1 MGPWD
6 VSRLWKPDHLIMSLS
21 LSLYSIKC
29 LLKWRLVFW
38 VSVTT
43 IQRVLVRL
51 ADPSESL
58 GTFDIKPC
66 QLAGVFTQ
74 DPHRKR
80 RGGEK
85 ERRRVPLFAH
95 AWRVAIS
102 LVE

>member
-1 MGPWD
+1 M
-6 VSRLWKPDHLIMSLS
+6 
-21 LSLYSIKC
+21 YSIKC

-43 IQRVLVRL
+43 IQRELVRL

-74 DPHRKR
+74 DPHRKC

-85 ERRRVPLFAH
+85 REKACASICPCMASGHFAGRVSYKIWVGL
-95 AWRVAIS
+95 S
-102 LVE
+102 DL